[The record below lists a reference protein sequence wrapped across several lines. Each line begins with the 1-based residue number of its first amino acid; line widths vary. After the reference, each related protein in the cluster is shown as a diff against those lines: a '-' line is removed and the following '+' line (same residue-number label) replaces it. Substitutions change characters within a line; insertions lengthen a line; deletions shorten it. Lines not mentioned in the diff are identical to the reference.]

1 MSEQR
6 VSRNKL
12 VQFTYSISDDE
23 GNVIEQVDL
32 PVNYVHGA
40 STMGLIESV
49 ERALNGCK
57 EGDRIEVD
65 VPPAEGF
72 GEHDPDLTFAD
83 DIDNVPPQFRKVG
96 TQVEMANDAGETKT
110 FVVTKIE
117 DGKLTLDGNHPLAG
131 KTARFSVKVIAI
143 RDATP
148 EEIRNGADNPNVNVS
163 IH

>member
-40 STMGLIESV
+40 STMGLIENV

-65 VPPAEGF
+65 VPPADGF
-72 GEHDPDLTFAD
+72 GEHDPELTFED
-83 DIDNVPPQFRKVG
+83 DIENVPAQFRQVG
-96 TQVEMANDAGETKT
+96 IQVEMANDAGETKT

-131 KTARFSVKVIAI
+131 KTARFSVKIIAI